1 MDGMCSHLLDSDT
14 YRWSVIRAYYSR
26 YGHARASIEG
36 YEQFLGELVP
46 CIIQENSTIDV
57 ASITRR
63 VDHCIEFNGVTIF
76 PPRYVRA
83 HYVLVKMP

>member
-46 CIIQENSTIDV
+46 CIIQETTRPLQSPNTISPTEGTGKLD
-57 ASITRR
+57 T
-63 VDHCIEFNGVTIF
+63 TPLF
-76 PPRYVRA
+76 PRWNINV
-83 HYVLVKMP
+83 